1 MRFELAPGLVIDSE
15 DPRIQQQG
23 LRIAVIGQSGAGKSW
38 TIALIAEQALD
49 QGLPVVII
57 DPHGEYWPLAEVYP
71 QVLIVGGENGDLPL
85 AEEAVQVYTQAYR
98 GGNSLVFNLKDF
110 FIDEEAYGRMVEK
123 VLRSLWKA
131 QVEEAR
137 PALWVL
143 EEAQLEVPQE
153 KGPDVMR
160 RVGLIKGIA
169 TGGRKFGVNLVL
181 GTQRPAELHKTPL
194 SQCWL
199 RLFGGLAERLDRDAV
214 RDYLRPLSADELK
227 TLPTGSFYVFGWG
240 EPFLTRIRSDRRTRH
255 GAETPQMSPVARQ
268 ETQRASIQDLRA
280 LVEKALDRA
289 REDKGEMAR
298 LKAELG
304 KREREIEE
312 LRRKADVAGV
322 LREALAGAPPGE
334 TPEAVAR
341 ALEERQ
347 RELEKERQ
355 RRLSLEG
362 ELARL
367 SGRMTSL
374 EAEKA
379 RYDGLAEGVQLLR
392 QGLARLGLAGGSL
405 DEEALAARILS
416 RLPQPGEQKLV
427 VVAPVEALKEG
438 FVQEQKE
445 AFLRLLKGM
454 PPTHL
459 RAIAYLESVRGRATW
474 TGLAKVAVGRAP
486 SGKETSEL
494 RDALAPFCRTD
505 RQARVYPGLQENIR
519 RALEPYKGTDEQTNA
534 IYNSLMAEVVG
545 RVPVGIATRPLPAS
559 RKQRRRP

>member
-98 GGNSLVFNLKDF
+98 RGSSLVFNLKDF

-131 QVEEAR
+131 QVEEPR
-137 PALWVL
+137 PSLWVL

-153 KGPDVMR
+153 KSPDVMR

-199 RLFGGLAERLDRDAV
+199 RLFGGLAERLDREAV
-214 RDYLRPLSADELK
+214 KDYLKSLSADELK
-227 TLPTGSFYVFGWG
+227 NLTTANFYVFGWG
-240 EPFLTRIRSDRRTRH
+240 EPRLVKITDKRRTRH
-255 GAETPQMSPVARQ
+255 GAATPQMAPVARQ
-268 ETQRASIQDLRA
+268 ATQRSSIQDLRD
-280 LVEKALDRA
+280 LVQKALSKA
-289 REDKGEMAR
+289 EEEKTEVAR
-298 LKAELG
+298 LRGQLAQKTKEA
-304 KREREIEE
+304 EE
-312 LRRKADVAGV
+312 LKQKANIAGV
-322 LREALAGAPPGE
+322 LKEALAGAPPGQ

-341 ALEERQ
+341 ALEESH
-347 RELEKERQ
+347 RELERERARTQ
-355 RRLSLEG
+355 ALREVNAKLSEQLSRLEQ
-362 ELARL
+362 
-367 SGRMTSL
+367 
-374 EAEKA
+374 EKA
-379 RYDGLAEGVQLLR
+379 SYNSVAEAVRLLR
-392 QGLARLGLAGGSL
+392 QGFAQLGLGGAV
-405 DEEALAARILS
+405 DEEALVARVIT
-416 RLPQPGEQKLV
+416 RLPAQERV

-474 TGLAKVAVGRAP
+474 TGLAKVALGRAP

-494 RDALAPFCRTD
+494 RDALAPFARTD

-545 RVPVGIATRPLPAS
+545 RVPVAAPSLSIGRQ
-559 RKQRRRP
+559 RKRKRL

>member
-98 GGNSLVFNLKDF
+98 RGSSLVFNLKDF
-110 FIDEEAYGRMVEK
+110 FIDEEAYGRIVEK

-131 QVEEAR
+131 QVEEPR

-153 KGPDVMR
+153 KSPDVMR

-199 RLFGGLAERLDRDAV
+199 RLFGGLAERLDREAV
-214 RDYLRPLSADELK
+214 KDYLKPLSADELK
-227 TLPTGSFYVFGWG
+227 NLTTANFYVFGWG
-240 EPFLTRIRSDRRTRH
+240 EPRLVKITDKRRTRH
-255 GAETPQMSPVARQ
+255 GAATPQMAPVARQ
-268 ETQRASIQDLRA
+268 ATQRSSIQDLRD
-280 LVEKALDRA
+280 LVQKALSKA
-289 REDKGEMAR
+289 EEEKTEVAR
-298 LKAELG
+298 LRGQLAQKTKEA
-304 KREREIEE
+304 EE
-312 LRRKADVAGV
+312 LKQKANIAGV
-322 LREALAGAPPGE
+322 LKEALSGAPQSQN
-334 TPEAVAR
+334 PEAVAR
-341 ALEERQ
+341 LLEENQ
-347 RELEKERQ
+347 RELEREGARTQALREVNAKLSEQ
-355 RRLSLEG
+355 LSRLEQ
-362 ELARL
+362 
-367 SGRMTSL
+367 
-374 EAEKA
+374 EKA
-379 RYDGLAEGVQLLR
+379 SYNSVAEAVRLLR
-392 QGLARLGLAGGSL
+392 QGFAQLGLGGAV
-405 DEEALAARILS
+405 DEEALVARVIT
-416 RLPQPGEQKLV
+416 RLPAQERV

-474 TGLAKVAVGRAP
+474 TGLAKVALGRAP

-494 RDALAPFCRTD
+494 RDALAPFARTD

-545 RVPVGIATRPLPAS
+545 RVPVGAPSLSMGR
-559 RKQRRRP
+559 RKRKRL

>member
-98 GGNSLVFNLKDF
+98 RGSSLVFNLKDF

-131 QVEEAR
+131 QVEEPR
-137 PALWVL
+137 PSLWVL

-153 KGPDVMR
+153 KSPDVMR

-199 RLFGGLAERLDRDAV
+199 RLFGGLAERLDREAV
-214 RDYLRPLSADELK
+214 KDYLKPLSADELK
-227 TLPTGSFYVFGWG
+227 NLTTANFYVFGWG
-240 EPFLTRIRSDRRTRH
+240 EPRLVKITDKRRTRH
-255 GAETPQMSPVARQ
+255 GAATPQMAPVARQ
-268 ETQRASIQDLRA
+268 ATQRSSIQDLRD
-280 LVEKALDRA
+280 LVQKALSKA
-289 REDKGEMAR
+289 EEEKTEVAR
-298 LKAELG
+298 LRGQLAQKTKEA
-304 KREREIEE
+304 EE
-312 LRRKADVAGV
+312 LKQKANIAGV
-322 LREALAGAPPGE
+322 LKEALSGAPQSQN
-334 TPEAVAR
+334 PEAVAR
-341 ALEERQ
+341 LLEENQ
-347 RELEKERQ
+347 RELEKERARTQ
-355 RRLSLEG
+355 ALREVNAKLSEQLSRLEQ
-362 ELARL
+362 
-367 SGRMTSL
+367 
-374 EAEKA
+374 EKA
-379 RYDGLAEGVQLLR
+379 SYNSVAEAVRLLR
-392 QGLARLGLAGGSL
+392 QGFAQLGLGGAV
-405 DEEALAARILS
+405 DEEALVARVIT
-416 RLPQPGEQKLV
+416 RLPAQERV

-474 TGLAKVAVGRAP
+474 TGLAKVALGRAP

-494 RDALAPFCRTD
+494 RDALAPFARTD

-545 RVPVGIATRPLPAS
+545 RVPVAAPSLSIGRQRKRKPL
-559 RKQRRRP
+559 RRIK

>member
-98 GGNSLVFNLKDF
+98 RGSSLVFNLKDF

-131 QVEEAR
+131 QVEEPR
-137 PALWVL
+137 PSLLVL

-153 KGPDVMR
+153 KSPDVMR

-199 RLFGGLAERLDRDAV
+199 RLFGGLAERLDREAV
-214 RDYLRPLSADELK
+214 KDYLKPLSADELK
-227 TLPTGSFYVFGWG
+227 NLTTANFYVFGWG
-240 EPFLTRIRSDRRTRH
+240 EPRLVKITDKRRTRH
-255 GAETPQMSPVARQ
+255 GAATPQMAPVARQ
-268 ETQRASIQDLRA
+268 ATQRSSIQDLRD
-280 LVEKALDRA
+280 LVQKALSKA
-289 REDKGEMAR
+289 EEEKTEVAR
-298 LKAELG
+298 LRGQLAQKTKEA
-304 KREREIEE
+304 EE
-312 LRRKADVAGV
+312 LKQKANIAGV
-322 LREALAGAPPGE
+322 LKEALSGAPQSQN
-334 TPEAVAR
+334 PEAVAR
-341 ALEERQ
+341 LLEENQ
-347 RELEKERQ
+347 RELEREGARTQALREVNAKLSEQ
-355 RRLSLEG
+355 LSRLEQ
-362 ELARL
+362 
-367 SGRMTSL
+367 
-374 EAEKA
+374 EKA
-379 RYDGLAEGVQLLR
+379 SYNSVAEAVRLLR
-392 QGLARLGLAGGSL
+392 QGFAQLGLGGAV
-405 DEEALAARILS
+405 DEEALVARVIT
-416 RLPQPGEQKLV
+416 RLPAQERV

-474 TGLAKVAVGRAP
+474 TGLAKVALGRAP

-494 RDALAPFCRTD
+494 RDALAPFARTD

-545 RVPVGIATRPLPAS
+545 RVPVGAPSLSIGR
-559 RKQRRRP
+559 RKRRKG

>member
-1 MRFELAPGLVIDSE
+1 MKFELAPGLVIDSE

-98 GGNSLVFNLKDF
+98 RGSSLVFNLKDF

-131 QVEEAR
+131 QVEEPR

-153 KGPDVMR
+153 KSPDVMR

-199 RLFGGLAERLDRDAV
+199 RLFGGLAERLDREAV
-214 RDYLRPLSADELK
+214 KDYLKPLSADELK
-227 TLPTGSFYVFGWG
+227 NLTTANFYVFGWG
-240 EPFLTRIRSDRRTRH
+240 EPRLVKITDKRRTRH
-255 GAETPQMSPVARQ
+255 GAATPQMAPVARQ
-268 ETQRASIQDLRA
+268 ETQRSSIHDLRE
-280 LVEKALDRA
+280 LVEKALSKA
-289 REDKGEMAR
+289 GEEKTEIAR
-298 LKAELG
+298 LRAQLAQKSKEA
-304 KREREIEE
+304 EE
-312 LRRKADVAGV
+312 LKQKANIAGV
-322 LREALAGAPPGE
+322 LKEALSGAPQSQN
-334 TPEAVAR
+334 PEAVAR
-341 ALEERQ
+341 LLEENQ
-347 RELEKERQ
+347 RELEKERARTQ
-355 RRLSLEG
+355 ALREVNAKLSEQLSRLEQ
-362 ELARL
+362 
-367 SGRMTSL
+367 
-374 EAEKA
+374 EKA
-379 RYDGLAEGVQLLR
+379 SYNSVAEAVRLLR
-392 QGLARLGLAGGSL
+392 QGFAQLGLGGGAV
-405 DEEALAARILS
+405 DEEALVARVIT
-416 RLPQPGEQKLV
+416 RLPAQERV

-474 TGLAKVAVGRAP
+474 TGLAKVALGRAP

-494 RDALAPFCRTD
+494 RDALAPFARTD

-545 RVPVGIATRPLPAS
+545 RVPVGAPSLSIGRRKR
-559 RKQRRRP
+559 RKQ

>member
-1 MRFELAPGLVIDSE
+1 VKFELAPGLVIDSE

-98 GGNSLVFNLKDF
+98 RGSSLVFNLKDF

-131 QVEEAR
+131 QVEEPR
-137 PALWVL
+137 PSLWVL

-153 KGPDVMR
+153 KSPDVMR

-199 RLFGGLAERLDRDAV
+199 RLFGGLSERLDREAV
-214 RDYLRPLSADELK
+214 KDYLKPLSADELK
-227 TLPTGSFYVFGWG
+227 NLTTANFYVFGWG
-240 EPFLTRIRSDRRTRH
+240 EPRLVKITDKRRTRH
-255 GAETPQMSPVARQ
+255 GAATPQMAPVARQ
-268 ETQRASIQDLRA
+268 ATQRSSIQDLRD
-280 LVEKALDRA
+280 LVQKALSKA
-289 REDKGEMAR
+289 EEEKTEVAR
-298 LKAELG
+298 LRGQLAQKTKEA
-304 KREREIEE
+304 EE
-312 LRRKADVAGV
+312 LKQKANIAGV
-322 LREALAGAPPGE
+322 LKEALSGAPQSQN
-334 TPEAVAR
+334 PEAVAR
-341 ALEERQ
+341 LLEENQ
-347 RELEKERQ
+347 RELEKERARTQ
-355 RRLSLEG
+355 ALREVNAGLSEQLSRLEQ
-362 ELARL
+362 
-367 SGRMTSL
+367 
-374 EAEKA
+374 EKA
-379 RYDGLAEGVQLLR
+379 SYNSVAEAVRLLR
-392 QGLARLGLAGGSL
+392 QGFAQLGLGGAV
-405 DEEALAARILS
+405 DEEALVARVIT
-416 RLPQPGEQKLV
+416 RLPAQEPRV
-427 VVAPVEALKEG
+427 VMAPAVEALKEG

-474 TGLAKVAVGRAP
+474 TGLAKVALGRAP

-494 RDALAPFCRTD
+494 RDALAPFARTD

-519 RALEPYKGTDEQTNA
+519 RALEPYKGTEEQTNA

-545 RVPVGIATRPLPAS
+545 RVPVGAPSLSIGR
-559 RKQRRRP
+559 RKRKRL

>member
-1 MRFELAPGLVIDSE
+1 MKFNLSPDLILDSQ

-23 LRIAVIGQSGAGKSW
+23 LRAAVIGQSGAGKSW

-49 QGLPVVII
+49 QALPVVII

-85 AEEAVQVYTQAYR
+85 AEEAVEVYSRAYR
-98 GGNSLVFNLKDF
+98 GGSSLVFNLKDF
-110 FIDEEAYGRMVEK
+110 FIDEEAYGRLVER

-131 QVEEAR
+131 QVEEPR

-153 KGPDVMR
+153 KSPDVVR

-199 RLFGGLAERLDRDAV
+199 RFFGGLAERLDRDAV
-214 RDYLRPLSADELK
+214 KDYLRPLSADQLK
-227 TLPTGSFYVFGWG
+227 NLPTGEFYVFGWG

-255 GAETPQMSPVARQ
+255 GAETPQMAPVARQ

-280 LVEKALDRA
+280 LVETALDRA
-289 REDKGEMAR
+289 REEKGEMAR
-298 LKAELG
+298 LNTELG

-334 TPEAVAR
+334 SPEAVAR
-341 ALEERQ
+341 ALEEGQ
-347 RELEKERQ
+347 RELEGERQ
-355 RRLSLEG
+355 RRLPLEA
-362 ELARL
+362 ELASLRDRV
-367 SGRMTSL
+367 GFL

-379 RYDGLAEGVQLLR
+379 RYDGLAEGVEALR
-392 QGLARLGLAGGSL
+392 QGFTHLGLGL
-405 DEEALAARILS
+405 DEERLVARLEN
-416 RLPQPGEQKLV
+416 RLRSARQEVPP
-427 VVAPVEALKEG
+427 PPMEALKDG
-438 FVQEQKE
+438 FIQEQKE
-445 AFLRLLKGM
+445 AFLRLLSAM

-474 TGLAKVAVGRAP
+474 TGLSQVALGRAP
-486 SGKETSEL
+486 SGKETSAL
-494 RDALAPFCRTD
+494 RDALAAFVRAD
-505 RQARVYPGLQENIR
+505 RQGRVYPGLHENIR
-519 RALEPYKGTDEQTNA
+519 RALEPYKGNEEQTNA
-534 IYNSLMAEVVG
+534 LYNSLMAEVVG
-545 RVPVGIATRPLPAS
+545 KVPVGIATRPLPAS